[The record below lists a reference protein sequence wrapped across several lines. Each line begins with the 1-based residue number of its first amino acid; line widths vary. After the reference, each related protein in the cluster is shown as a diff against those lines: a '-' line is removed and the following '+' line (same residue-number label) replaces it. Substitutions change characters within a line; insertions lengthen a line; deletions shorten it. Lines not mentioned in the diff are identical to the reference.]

1 MLIFR
6 TISPLDPSATLQQ
19 LIDISIEWIDKS
31 PVYHLRNSLS
41 AYYGKKEFTAEK
53 EGERFRLFCH
63 TKENS
68 DFACI
73 CFEKTLGDER
83 WRTECVF
90 KKTEQEV
97 VASLSIYFETASFQN
112 KLNDVKK
119 PYIFKLIGQRIGFGH
134 DIQFETLSTPHQL
147 TADDLDLAAN
157 IIRGDF
163 VTHLPCVYVS
173 KGRDGNYPVDITKL
187 CHVLSGIAHVFI
199 EPSVYFMRELRMRT
213 EGQNPYYG
221 AVGIYFSGG
230 TNKKILLPQW
240 EDGTPL
246 KIRNIFDSVKNALNF
261 GYIPDD
267 LSYTD
272 IRTNALRKKVTEVQ
286 EQNDFQQLIDS
297 VDEENQ
303 SLRENLERKECE
315 IYALKERITSL
326 ESRLDDN
333 RDRLLLR
340 GTAMD
345 SYKSQVY
352 ETLIDILEDAQKS
365 VPNGTRRKNIINE
378 LLEANHR
385 TGNKETLAKELKR
398 IFAGYSSMNNSIE
411 SSLRRLGFQ
420 VDTAGKHHKIFFADY
435 PELASTL
442 PASGSDHR
450 GWQNNLS
457 DLRKKL
463 L

>member
-1 MLIFR
+1 MVRIKKSCCR
-6 TISPLDPSATLQQ
+6 NGKTDP
-19 LIDISIEWIDKS
+19 
-31 PVYHLRNSLS
+31 
-41 AYYGKKEFTAEK
+41 
-53 EGERFRLFCH
+53 
-63 TKENS
+63 
-68 DFACI
+68 
-73 CFEKTLGDER
+73 
-83 WRTECVF
+83 
-90 KKTEQEV
+90 
-97 VASLSIYFETASFQN
+97 
-112 KLNDVKK
+112 
-119 PYIFKLIGQRIGFGH
+119 
-134 DIQFETLSTPHQL
+134 
-147 TADDLDLAAN
+147 
-157 IIRGDF
+157 
-163 VTHLPCVYVS
+163 
-173 KGRDGNYPVDITKL
+173 
-187 CHVLSGIAHVFI
+187 
-199 EPSVYFMRELRMRT
+199 
-213 EGQNPYYG
+213 
-221 AVGIYFSGG
+221 
-230 TNKKILLPQW
+230 
-240 EDGTPL
+240 PL

-420 VDTAGKHHKIFFADY
+420 VETAGKHHKIFFADY